1 MGGSRGATVLL
12 VAHGS
17 LGPVDVVALGT
28 GPRTFRVRARK
39 GSWLSGHHGHT
50 IVRSLHVS
58 LHAHSVRIEGSK
70 VVHAWHL
77 THGGLGHL
85 LLIRFQKS
93 LLLVGIHTI
102 RHAIGTGDLCG
113 FGGAAVFPVAYG
125 TCRPID
131 VGAGGAH
138 PGSWLVVLSTGG
150 CSCSS
155 SYTLRGKGSG
165 KAAFVT
171 VSALGPV
178 NVLAA
183 AACP

>member
-77 THGGLGHL
+77 
-85 LLIRFQKS
+85 
-93 LLLVGIHTI
+93 TI